1 MIDRKIVTFVSD
13 RSSAEV
19 CSAMRHVTVLHYQE
33 KDSLDGNN
41 LACIMTLPPFQRKG
55 YGKFLIA
62 FSECVAI

>member
-1 MIDRKIVTFVSD
+1 MKLIIQLPV
-13 RSSAEV
+13 ELY
-19 CSAMRHVTVLHYQE
+19 CQE

-62 FSECVAI
+62 FSK